1 MYYRLTYEIFFLI
14 LHERIVEC
22 AMKSGRVRRERQNL
36 PAKVKTRGPTWSP
49 IDREVGV
56 PNTSTPTER
65 TIGEKVG
72 KLYRSNE
79 EQFTLAKLRYGLEDR
94 N

>member
-1 MYYRLTYEIFFLI
+1 
-14 LHERIVEC
+14 
-22 AMKSGRVRRERQNL
+22 MKSGRVRREWRNL
-36 PAKVKTRGPTWSP
+36 PKRAKVKTRGSTLSP
-49 IDREVGV
+49 IDRQVGV

-65 TIGEKVG
+65 TIGEKGG

-79 EQFTLAKLRYGLEDR
+79 EQFTLAKSRYGLEDR

>member
-1 MYYRLTYEIFFLI
+1 
-14 LHERIVEC
+14 
-22 AMKSGRVRRERQNL
+22 MKSGRVRRERRNL
-36 PAKVKTRGPTWSP
+36 PKRAKVKTRGSTSSP
-49 IDREVGV
+49 IDRQVGV

-65 TIGEKVG
+65 TIGEKGG

-79 EQFTLAKLRYGLEDR
+79 EQFTLAKSRYGLEDR